1 MRQGAV
7 KFWKMQKIVWDEL
20 LVVKSMVRFQLCI
33 CLQHCF
39 YAYFGFYFHLDAE
52 LPAELR
58 QNETMTT
65 TTAASDS
72 LADKIIYPDPEIER
86 DVYESPSF
94 TNNPYAEPSAF
105 QNREFMELL
114 TNLQQ
119 QQQPGSGIGP
129 NPNDII
135 TQMMMSDDLFG
146 GGARS
151 AAKLNETTETKV
163 TKLLKSKIHIGLLAI
178 LTYTFINLGY
188 SCNVFLIFLIWEMVE
203 MFILKQYENKSGGM
217 LSIVFMLSG
226 ISPAKLNVFMK
237 WFQIINRVLR
247 DVAIFLFF
255 FVVSHIC
262 CGGNVA
268 LDAITVPIK
277 VENTI
282 SDEMYADEFEF

>member
-1 MRQGAV
+1 M
-7 KFWKMQKIVWDEL
+7 
-20 LVVKSMVRFQLCI
+20 
-33 CLQHCF
+33 
-39 YAYFGFYFHLDAE
+39 
-52 LPAELR
+52 R
-58 QNETMTT
+58 QNETTATT
-65 TTAASDS
+65 PASDS

-135 TQMMMSDDLFG
+135 TQMMMTDDLFG

-151 AAKLNETTETKV
+151 ASKVNEAPETKV

-203 MFILKQYENKSGGM
+203 MFILKQYENKSGGI

-268 LDAITVPIK
+268 PDAIIAPIKADNTVPAEIY
-277 VENTI
+277 E
-282 SDEMYADEFEF
+282 DEFEF